1 LHGDVQIGLYGAA
14 ERAGLVNVGICQLAV
29 IESRIVHEGETN
41 FVGPSAG
48 ALSTKHG
55 NAAVNFKS
63 WEIIA
68 ANPFPSTSSVISSM
82 VI

>member
-14 ERAGLVNVGICQLAV
+14 ERAGLVKVGICQLAA
-29 IESRIVHEGETN
+29 IESTIAHDTKGETN
-41 FVGPSAG
+41 IVGPSAD
-48 ALSTKHG
+48 ALTTKHG

-68 ANPFPSTSSVISSM
+68 ANDSMTPSTSM